1 MEDKKVSSSGFKFTV
16 VSGTQVWCNYKVES
30 NLAASPAGGNMFHIF
45 HCTSLELQISFKL
58 LELLKINQ
66 MHTHKAQYHPPPKK
80 AWKLAL
86 IMRFRSGK

>member
-16 VSGTQVWCNYKVES
+16 VTGTQVWCNYKVES

-58 LELLKINQ
+58 LELLKINE
-66 MHTHKAQYHPPPKK
+66 MHTHKPITTPLPKG
-80 AWKLAL
+80 LEVG
-86 IMRFRSGK
+86 IDHEI